1 MTLLRIRHSAAA
13 LCYGVAWLSMLAL
26 IATLAIAEIL
36 QGEAEAG
43 VSGDSRDPDNV
54 ARLHVVRRTRR

>member
-1 MTLLRIRHSAAA
+1 M
-13 LCYGVAWLSMLAL
+13 VAL

-36 QGEAEAG
+36 EGEADAEAAVG
-43 VSGDSRDPDNV
+43 GESRDADRV